1 MLIQSVEEELKFYE
15 KLDATTTK
23 EERLKVEKELKDK
36 RLSFKTRRRIK
47 RVSICPLILPI

>member
-1 MLIQSVEEELKFYE
+1 MLIQSAEEELKFYE

-36 RLSFKTRRRIK
+36 RLSFKT
-47 RVSICPLILPI
+47 